1 MAETVSAGRM
11 KMKQLTQAA
20 GVTKA
25 TVQFYVREG
34 LIPKPVKT
42 SPNMAYYD
50 ERHLNAIRLVR
61 ELQAKRFLPLS
72 IIKRLMEGAQG
83 DLSVHEIRTLV
94 EMDGKLFRNLR
105 ENPDVQPVD
114 AEGLA
119 RRTGVTE
126 EEIRGLERIRILH
139 PIRRGGKKL
148 YDADDILFV
157 ECYGK
162 LRKIGY
168 TKNLGFGPEVFAL
181 HRQCLEV
188 LVVEEGRI
196 LAEKVAGRI
205 DPGEVVRMVEEGAT
219 ISNVMLGLIRK
230 RLIVETVRKYA
241 EEFRTKSGVRSRG
254 ARLRTSTPG
263 QEDPA
268 GS

>member
-1 MAETVSAGRM
+1 MGDAVSAGRM
-11 KMKQLTQAA
+11 KMKELMKAA

-61 ELQAKRFLPLS
+61 ELQSKRFLPLS

-105 ENPDVQPVD
+105 ENPDVRPME
-114 AEGLA
+114 AEELI
-119 RRTGVTE
+119 RKTGVTE
-126 EEIRGLERIRILH
+126 EEIRTFERIRILQ
-139 PIRRGGKKL
+139 PIRRGRKKL
-148 YDADDILFV
+148 YDPDDILFI
-157 ECYGK
+157 ECYAK

-168 TKNLGFGPEVFAL
+168 TKSLGFHPEIFAL
-181 HRQCLEV
+181 HRQYLEV
-188 LVVEEGRI
+188 LVAEEGRI

-205 DPGEVVRMVEEGAT
+205 DPDEVVRMVEEGAA

-230 RLIVETVRKYA
+230 RLIAETVRKYA
-241 EEFRTKSGVRSRG
+241 EEFRTKTTPRSRS
-254 ARLRTSTPG
+254 AERR
-263 QEDPA
+263 ENAAA
-268 GS
+268 GEEQAGT